1 MIVELRQLESDASQW
16 SIIELQGN
24 LLTSDGSQI
33 ETLDVGIFK
42 FNETGVPVLTIGPHI
57 LEGKI
62 EKLSPPLLIIQKDET
77 ATVAAGAEME
87 EETEQGSNNQNVAYI
102 VAGEAHQKI
111 LFKSRPKIGLRT

>member
-1 MIVELRQLESDASQW
+1 MIIELRQDESDASHW

-33 ETLDVGIFK
+33 ESLNVGKLTYERNI
-42 FNETGVPVLTIGPHI
+42 PVLTIGPHI

-62 EKLSPPLLIIQKDET
+62 EKLSPPLLIMQKDESDSDDR
-77 ATVAAGAEME
+77 EL
-87 EETEQGSNNQNVAYI
+87 SRDQNGGNECLGYI